1 MLHLAYC
8 RPSTPSPL
16 CLSGGGL
23 VPPQVLPKL
32 RGEYGT
38 SEKGESWTQRGA
50 RDRYD
55 GNEDRTRVKS
65 DGKEKERKLH
75 CFFSSH
81 QSYCP
86 LSLTINS
93 NIPQKVIASDWGQGS
108 GGGGCTRTIDMTM
121 RFNDISIETTCFIFS
136 NS

>member
-23 VPPQVLPKL
+23 APPQVLPKL

-55 GNEDRTRVKS
+55 GNEDRTRVES

-86 LSLTINS
+86 LFLTINA
-93 NIPQKVIASDWGQGS
+93 NIPPKSDRKRLGTRQGR
-108 GGGGCTRTIDMTM
+108 GGGGCATTIDT
-121 RFNDISIETTCFIFS
+121 DHEV
-136 NS
+136 

>member
-23 VPPQVLPKL
+23 ALPQVLPKL

-55 GNEDRTRVKS
+55 GNEDRTRMES
-65 DGKEKERKLH
+65 DG
-75 CFFSSH
+75 FSSH
-81 QSYCP
+81 RSYCP

-108 GGGGCTRTIDMTM
+108 GGGACTRTIDMTM
-121 RFNDISIETTCFIFS
+121 RFNDISTYFIFS

>member
-16 CLSGGGL
+16 SLSGGAL
-23 VPPQVLPKL
+23 APPQVLPKL

-121 RFNDISIETTCFIFS
+121 RFYDISTCFIFS